1 MLIFL
6 KEIINYE
13 KNYGIFLV
21 ILTLTFVACGK
32 NEDIGSFL
40 DKEKI
45 TSEFTIV
52 EEDENR
58 IELRDKDENRP
69 VYRALVFKKMSS
81 DSFKNPN
88 KTDVLEEKYIED
100 GFDIIY
106 KDTETIIIGGYDSN
120 TYVYNIHNFDDTKT
134 ELSILVSVVSYEE
147 LSKIYLLGILKN
159 VKIFIK

>member
-52 EEDENR
+52 EEDENS
-58 IELRDKDENRP
+58 P

-159 VKIFIK
+159 VKTFIK

>member
-1 MLIFL
+1 MKKIMAF
-6 KEIINYE
+6 
-13 KNYGIFLV
+13 FLV
-21 ILTLTFVACGK
+21 ILTLAFVACAK

-58 IELRDKDENRP
+58 IELREKDENRP

-120 TYVYNIHNFDDTKT
+120 TYVYNIHNFEDTKT

-147 LSKIYLLGILKN
+147 LSKLYLLGILKN
-159 VKIFIK
+159 IKTFIK

>member
-52 EEDENR
+52 EEDENS
-58 IELRDKDENRP
+58 P

-81 DSFKNPN
+81 DSFKNSN

>member
-1 MLIFL
+1 MKKILVLFL
-6 KEIINYE
+6 SLLA
-13 KNYGIFLV
+13 LV
-21 ILTLTFVACGK
+21 FVACGK
-32 NEDIGSFL
+32 DKDIRDIL

-120 TYVYNIHNFDDTKT
+120 TYVYNIHNFDETKT

-147 LSKIYLLGILKN
+147 LSKLYLLGILKN
-159 VKIFIK
+159 IKTFIK

>member
-1 MLIFL
+1 MKKIMVF
-6 KEIINYE
+6 
-13 KNYGIFLV
+13 FLV
-21 ILTLTFVACGK
+21 ILTLTFVACSK

-120 TYVYNIHNFDDTKT
+120 TYVYNIHNFDETKT

-147 LSKIYLLGILKN
+147 LSKLYLLGILKN
-159 VKIFIK
+159 IKTFIK